1 MPRFTTEIV
10 VRFNHVDPAGI
21 VYYPRY
27 YEMINQA
34 SEIWFEEALDYPYPK
49 MFSDGWAVPLAH
61 LESSFR
67 NPSYLNDRLTFALGV
82 RKIGRSRIDLSF
94 ITSCKGE
101 IRFLT
106 RQSIVWVDQKK
117 IKSANIPAEIRQKME
132 PFLLTGDEDISL

>member
-34 SEIWFEEALDYPYPK
+34 SEIWFEDGLDYPYPK

-82 RKIGRSRIDLSF
+82 QKIGRSRIDLSI
-94 ITSCKGE
+94 ITSCNDE
-101 IRFLT
+101 IRFFT
-106 RQSIVWVDQKK
+106 RQSIVWVEHKR
-117 IKSANIPAEIRQKME
+117 IKSAAIPDQIRKKME
-132 PFLLTGDEDISL
+132 RYLLTPEEDVSL

>member
-34 SEIWFEEALDYPYPK
+34 SEIWFEEELNYPYPK
-49 MFSDGWAVPLAH
+49 MFAEGWAVPLAH

-82 RKIGRSRIDLSF
+82 RKIGRSRIDLSI
-94 ITSCKGE
+94 ITSCKDE

-106 RQSIVWVDQKK
+106 RQSIVWVDHKK
-117 IKSANIPAEIRQKME
+117 IKSASIPTKIRQQME
-132 PFLLTGDEDISL
+132 RFMISEDEDISF

>member
-34 SEIWFEEALDYPYPK
+34 SEIWFEEGLDYPYPK
-49 MFSDGWAVPLAH
+49 MFAEGWAVPMAH

-67 NPSYLNDRLTFALGV
+67 NPSYLNDRLSFAIGV
-82 RKIGRSRIDLSF
+82 RKIGRSRIDLSI
-94 ITSCKGE
+94 ITSCRQE

-106 RQSIVWVDQKK
+106 RQSIVWVNHKT
-117 IKSANIPAEIRQKME
+117 IKSATIPGDIRDRME
-132 PFLLTGDEDISL
+132 RYLLTDDEEISF

>member
-1 MPRFTTEIV
+1 MPHFTTEIV

-34 SEIWFEEALDYPYPK
+34 SEIWFEDGLDYPYPK
-49 MFSDGWAVPLAH
+49 MFAEGWAVPLAH

-82 RKIGRSRIDLSF
+82 TKIGRSRIDLSI

-106 RQSIVWVDQKK
+106 RQSIVWVDHKK
-117 IKSANIPAEIRQKME
+117 IKSAAIPETIRQKME
-132 PFLLTGDEDISL
+132 LFLITEDEDISF

>member
-34 SEIWFEEALDYPYPK
+34 SEIWFEDALEYPYPK
-49 MFSDGWAVPLAH
+49 MFAEGWAVPLAH
-61 LESSFR
+61 LESSFK

-82 RKIGRSRIDLSF
+82 TKIGRSRIDLS
-94 ITSCKGE
+94 IVTSCKDE

-106 RQSIVWVDQKK
+106 RQSIVWVNHKT
-117 IKSANIPAEIRQKME
+117 IKSAAIPGDIRAKME
-132 PFLLTGDEDISL
+132 GFLLDETEDISL